1 MEEFIMKKFK
11 DNNKGFSLVELIV
24 VIAIMVVLIAV
35 LGSTI
40 LGYVDKSKHAKDISA
55 LDSINTAVKTFVGDP
70 NNTAPDG
77 QYTLSDLVT
86 NYDSG
91 NVILPIL
98 AEAFAVGGKT
108 SSSTGIADIEFN
120 NASKTFEGLKLKDI
134 KVVIIDGAVSVYAPV
149 KAGKYDPYNAGTAF
163 DKEGNTKVAMP
174 TVPKSDS

>member
-1 MEEFIMKKFK
+1 MKKFK

-70 NNTAPDG
+70 NNLAPDG
-77 QYTLSDLVT
+77 EYTLSALITTHDK
-86 NYDSG
+86 G

-98 AEAFAVGGKT
+98 AEAFAVNGKD
-108 SSSTGIADIEFN
+108 SSSTGIGDIKFN
-120 NASKTFEGLKLKDI
+120 NSSKTFNGLTLSKI
-134 KVVIIDGAVSVYAPV
+134 KVVILDGAVSVYAPV
-149 KAGKYDPYNAGTAF
+149 QSGKYDAYKAGTAYNEKGSLLVTF
-163 DKEGNTKVAMP
+163 PATTN
-174 TVPKSDS
+174 